1 MQRTSSAERPFEA
14 PSCRAVEIGADNP
27 TESDRSGCLAL
38 DIWEQTTPI
47 AGTVVER
54 YLESRGIQDLTLGI
68 DGEVL
73 RFHPSCPYRGARR
86 PCMVAL
92 LRSVLDDEPRAIQR
106 TALTPAGGKI
116 GRKTLGPKSGA
127 AVKLSA
133 ETEVSERLVIGEGVE
148 TTLSAMMLGYFPAW
162 AVGDAGELEN
172 WYFPQAWG
180 AVATSECSAAPSP
193 DRRLRALLAR
203 AYDYG
208 NRSNEI
214 PKSTFDEIFGTP

>member
-1 MQRTSSAERPFEA
+1 MA
-14 PSCRAVEIGADNP
+14 
-27 TESDRSGCLAL
+27 
-38 DIWEQTTPI
+38 
-47 AGTVVER
+47 
-54 YLESRGIQDLTLGI
+54 
-68 DGEVL
+68 
-73 RFHPSCPYRGARR
+73 ARR
-86 PCMVAL
+86 EHGVQEHSASL
-92 LRSVLDDEPRAIQR
+92 EQRLRSSDLPSVEPRAIQR

-172 WYFPQAWG
+172 WFFPQAWG